1 MATIQWDHSVHYVN
15 DLDLAIQ
22 TFAEN
27 GLRAFRGGSHKQWRT
42 HNALSYFGLTYHEF
56 LSIENRE
63 LAEQTEHNNHVVQD
77 AVKALPEHEVLSR
90 VALRTDD
97 IEAVAASLKAQG
109 LDVAPIIDGKR
120 LNQQGQL
127 IEWQMLTIGGH
138 FSGLRYPFVIQWKG
152 TDAERLLALKESGV
166 LQPHPAG
173 DVQLEQAVFTVSD
186 PKSVAQ
192 HWHQLFGFPIIIES
206 DEGVTL
212 AVADKTF
219 LFQQGDAEALTQLRF
234 KTESAALK
242 GKTVTIGEGE
252 YYFYG
257 RE

>member
-15 DLDLAIQ
+15 DLDLAVKK
-22 TFAEN
+22 FAEY
-27 GLRAFRGGSHKQWRT
+27 GLRAFRGGSHKQWGT

-56 LSIENRE
+56 LSIENQI

-77 AVKALPEHEVLSR
+77 AVKALPSHEVLSR
-90 VALRTDD
+90 VALRTND
-97 IEAVAASLKAQG
+97 IEAVYTSLKALN

-127 IEWQMLTIGGH
+127 IEWRMLTIGGQ
-138 FSGLRYPFVIQWKG
+138 FSGLRYPFIIQWKDS
-152 TDAERLLALKESGV
+152 DAERLEALTDSGV
-166 LQPHPAG
+166 IQPHPAG

-186 PKSVAQ
+186 PKSVAK
-192 HWHQLFGFPIIIES
+192 HWQQLFGFPIIIES
-206 DEGVTL
+206 DEGVTV

-219 LFQQGDAEALTQLRF
+219 LFQQGAAEALTQLRF

-252 YYFYG
+252 YHFYG

>member
-1 MATIQWDHSVHYVN
+1 MTTIQWDHSVHYVN

-27 GLRAFRGGSHKQWRT
+27 GLRAFRGGSHKQWGT

-63 LAEQTEHNNHVVQD
+63 LAEQTDHNNHVVQD

-97 IEAVAASLKAQG
+97 IEAVSASLIVQG
-109 LDVAPIIDGKR
+109 FDVAPIIDGKR

-127 IEWQMLTIGGH
+127 IEWRMLTIGGH
-138 FSGLRYPFVIQWKG
+138 FNGLRYPFVIQWKG

-166 LQPHPAG
+166 IQPHLAG
-173 DVQLEQAVFTVSD
+173 EVSLEQAVFTVSD
-186 PKSVAQ
+186 PHSVAE
-192 HWHQLFGFPIIIES
+192 HWQQVFGFPVIKR
-206 DEGVTL
+206 DETGVIL

-219 LFQQGDAEALTQLRF
+219 LFQSGSAGALTQLTF
-234 KTESAALK
+234 NTESVALK
-242 GKTVTIGEGE
+242 GKTITIGEGL
-252 YYFYG
+252 YAFV
-257 RE
+257 

>member
-15 DLDLAIQ
+15 DLDLAIK

-27 GLRAFRGGSHKQWRT
+27 GLRAFRGGSHKQWGT

-56 LSIENRE
+56 LSIENRK

-77 AVKALPEHEVLSR
+77 AVKALPKHEVLSR

-127 IEWQMLTIGGH
+127 IEWRMLTIGGY
-138 FSGLRYPFVIQWKG
+138 FNGLRYPFVIQWKG
-152 TDAERLLALKESGV
+152 TDTERLQELEESGV
-166 LQPHPAG
+166 IQPHPAG
-173 DVQLEQAVFTVSD
+173 EVSLEQALFTVSD
-186 PKSVAQ
+186 PNSVAE
-192 HWHQLFGFPIIIES
+192 HWQQVFGFPVIKR
-206 DEGVTL
+206 DETGVTL

-219 LFQQGDAEALTQLRF
+219 LFQRGSAEALTQLTF
-234 KTESAALK
+234 NMEVAALK
-242 GKTVTIGEGE
+242 GKTITIGEGL
-252 YYFYG
+252 YAFV
-257 RE
+257 